1 MGIASISPSS
11 TSLTTPKMNKKEKI
25 FTVNL
30 TCPQGTMTRVI
41 SEKDEKPT
49 LEEAQK
55 FVGGHLTMAPIHNP
69 PPGEK
74 NIQLLVD
81 EDGISKKLPI
91 NPNASLT
98 AGYQILGNALV
109 LRGKACWT

>member
-1 MGIASISPSS
+1 M
-11 TSLTTPKMNKKEKI
+11 PKKNKV

-30 TCPQGTMTRVI
+30 TCPNGTVTRII

-49 LEEAQK
+49 LEEAQALI
-55 FVGGHLTMAPIHNP
+55 GYITMAPIHNP
-69 PPGEK
+69 PKEEK

-81 EDGISKKLPI
+81 EDALSKKSPL

-98 AGYQILGNALV
+98 AGYPIYGNAMI

>member
-1 MGIASISPSS
+1 MA
-11 TSLTTPKMNKKEKI
+11 TKNKI

-30 TCPQGTMTRVI
+30 TCPNGTVTRII
-41 SEKDEKPT
+41 SEKAESPSLK
-49 LEEAQK
+49 EAQDL
-55 FVGGHLTMAPIHNP
+55 VGYIQMAPIHNP
-69 PPGEK
+69 PKGEK

-81 EDGISKKLPI
+81 EDGLSKKSPL

-98 AGYQILGNALV
+98 AGYPIYGNAII